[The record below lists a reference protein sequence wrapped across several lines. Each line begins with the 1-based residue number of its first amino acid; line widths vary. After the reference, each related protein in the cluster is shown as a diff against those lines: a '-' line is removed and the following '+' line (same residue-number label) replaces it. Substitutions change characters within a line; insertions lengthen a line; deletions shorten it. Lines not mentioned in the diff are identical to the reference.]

1 LTAAGR
7 QDPDVVVTVTRSA
20 GLDGAV
26 LVMIDTTFDPA
37 GADHG
42 PGLRVLVN
50 DHPAWAG
57 VAYQPVAED
66 TDPVD
71 TPTPKLTVA
80 LAELTPAANPP
91 AGRPSTRSPGRRA
104 PPPDPARH

>member
-1 LTAAGR
+1 LTAVGW
-7 QDPDVVVTVTRSA
+7 QDPEVVVTVTRSA

-37 GADHG
+37 GADRG

-57 VAYQPVAED
+57 VAYQPVGGD

-71 TPTPKLTVA
+71 APTHKLTVA
-80 LAELTPAANPP
+80 LAELTPADPP
-91 AGRPSTRSPGRRA
+91 TGRPSTRSPGRRA
-104 PPPDPARH
+104 PPPDPARR